1 MGEAFQARRLSD
13 AARRR
18 AARRLAARPD
28 LTGFL
33 VDARG
38 ATAVEYAIL
47 VAVLS
52 LALFAI
58 FGQAQAVIL
67 ATLIKAADAVE
78 AAIS

>member
-1 MGEAFQARRLSD
+1 
-13 AARRR
+13 
-18 AARRLAARPD
+18 
-28 LTGFL
+28 
-33 VDARG
+33 
-38 ATAVEYAIL
+38 VEYAVL

>member
-1 MGEAFQARRLSD
+1 M
-13 AARRR
+13 
-18 AARRLAARPD
+18 
-28 LTGFL
+28 
-33 VDARG
+33 
-38 ATAVEYAIL
+38 EYGIL

-67 ATLIKAADAVE
+67 NTLIKAATAVE